1 MTAVH
6 ALLTVGAGA
15 GAVVAVGAAGAFL
28 VRAER
33 RGRRIVTGL
42 LGDDERPGALRRLA
56 TVETAV
62 QEIKT
67 QLSPNSGGSLHDK
80 VTRIDERTV
89 LFGERLDLHA
99 ERLDKQTKALDEHLV
114 APHPRR

>member
-1 MTAVH
+1 MVAPRKASRETRRLSMSD
-6 ALLTVGAGA
+6 LLAG
-15 GAVVAVGAAGAFL
+15 GLQG
-28 VRAER
+28 
-33 RGRRIVTGL
+33 GL